1 MGYNKIISYGNTLEV
16 YEYERDIVRL
26 VGRTRRNHEDTDD
39 DMGMGISGEN
49 PLPDEKR
56 EKDSG
61 KRSDNARRAS
71 MAFRRIVASNLGG
84 PTLPTLVTLTYRD
97 NFTDL
102 ARAYRH
108 LTAFIQALRHRFGK
122 AFSYVLVPEFQKRG
136 AVHFHALFWGLP
148 AEIFLAERENR
159 TIAQIWGKG
168 FLFLK
173 PTDGNERLAFYLAKY
188 FTKAFLD
195 PRLKNQKSYVAS
207 RNIKRPLEQKG
218 PFIMSIVLEETV
230 PTSEPVVDRT
240 YQTKWLGEGRY
251 RVFKTNHDQP

>member
-16 YEYERDIVRL
+16 YEYEKDIVRL
-26 VGRTRRNHEDTDD
+26 VGRTRRNDENDDVYVGVAVDGED
-39 DMGMGISGEN
+39 
-49 PLPDEKR
+49 PLPKR
-56 EKDSG
+56 NSENEVG

-71 MAFRRIVASNLGG
+71 LAFRRLVASNLGG
-84 PTLPTLVTLTYRD
+84 SALPILVTLTYRD

-102 ARAYRH
+102 AAAYKH

-122 AFSYVLVPEFQKRG
+122 DFLYTLVPEFQKRG

-148 AEIFLAERENR
+148 EELLLCERQTR
-159 TIAQIWGKG
+159 TISEIWGKG
-168 FLFLK
+168 FVFLK
-173 PTDGNERLAFYLAKY
+173 QTDGNEKLAFYLAKY

-218 PFIMSIVLEETV
+218 PFYMPVVLEQFGATE
-230 PTSEPVVDRT
+230 EPIVDRT
-240 YQTKWLGEGRY
+240 YQTKWLGQGRY
-251 RVFKTNHDQP
+251 RVFKTLP